1 MRILI
6 AAVGRIKPGPLHGL
20 QREYLTRL
28 SWPVDLREIEERRK
42 LPPAEM
48 KRREGE
54 ALLAAL
60 PSPAIAVAL
69 DERGTASGSAA
80 FADKLR
86 AWRDGGTPNLT
97 FLIGGADGLDAP
109 VRARADLLLAF
120 GAMTWPHQLARI
132 MLLEQLYRAQQII
145 AGHPYH
151 RA

>member
-1 MRILI
+1 VRILI
-6 AAVGRIKPGPLHGL
+6 AAVGRIKPGPLHEL

-28 SWPVDLREIEERRK
+28 SWPVELREIEERRK

-48 KRREGE
+48 KRRDGE

-60 PSPAIAVAL
+60 PSPVIAVAL
-69 DERGTASGSAA
+69 DERGAAFGSAA
-80 FADKLR
+80 FAERLC
-86 AWRDGGTPNLT
+86 AWRDAGTPNLT